1 MGVGELKEA
10 ICVNY
15 IKTCPR
21 FAEFD
26 ILRMSN
32 NKVHM
37 KFFIKY
43 LIILMGSPLKL
54 LEVDLNVSLLS
65 KFSFTANHFC

>member
-1 MGVGELKEA
+1 MNGGGGELKEA

-15 IKTCPR
+15 IKTCPP

-32 NKVHM
+32 NKVNM
-37 KFFIKY
+37 KFSIKY
-43 LIILMGSPLKL
+43 LILY
-54 LEVDLNVSLLS
+54 
-65 KFSFTANHFC
+65 